1 MKTWD
6 HRFADKVG
14 DGGDFKKWLGILV
27 IGGMILKWGAWN
39 NFTDHV
45 LDEALSGEAMKLFVI
60 DKIKKK
66 LIFFHKNKKDIWF
79 QRLDSCFAK
88 H

>member
-1 MKTWD
+1 M
-6 HRFADKVG
+6 
-14 DGGDFKKWLGILV
+14 GGDFKKWLGILV
-27 IGGMILKWGAWN
+27 MGGMILKWGAWN
-39 NFTDHV
+39 NFTDYV